1 MGTQGLIK
9 QTPWWGHGS
18 IRQTVFIHLSYIM
31 NIIIPMA
38 GMGKR
43 MRPHTL
49 TTAKPL
55 LPIAGKPIVQRLV
68 EDILATSNEKVEEI
82 AFIIAPTFGKE
93 VEEHLCKV
101 AETLG
106 AKGKIC
112 YQEQPLGTA
121 HAILCAG
128 DTLSGN
134 VFIAFA
140 DTLFKAEFSIDRDK
154 DAIVWT
160 QKVEDP
166 SAFGVVKLNDAGEI
180 EAFVEKPKDFVSDLA
195 IIGVYY
201 FRDGD
206 RLKAEMQRLID
217 NNIMLKGEYQITD
230 AMENMLKNGVKF
242 YTDQVEEWLDC
253 GNKDATVYTHQRILE
268 IKNGKEPLVS
278 ATAVVENS
286 VIIPPCY
293 IADGVVVKN
302 SVIGPHVSLE
312 KGVTVTDSRIT
323 NSIIQAASSV
333 KNAQIDNSMLGKSVI
348 YTDKPKELSLGDF
361 STQI

>member
-1 MGTQGLIK
+1 
-9 QTPWWGHGS
+9 
-18 IRQTVFIHLSYIM
+18 M

-68 EDILATSNEKVEEI
+68 EDIIATCNEKVEEI
-82 AFIIAPTFGKE
+82 AFIIGPSFGKE
-93 VEEHLCKV
+93 VEAHLCKV
-101 AETLG
+101 AEALG

-112 YQEQPLGTA
+112 YQEEPLGTA

-128 DTLSGN
+128 ATLTGN

-140 DTLFKAEFSIDRDK
+140 DTLFKAAFSIDK
-154 DAIVWT
+154 SKEAIVWT

-166 SAFGVVKLNDAGEI
+166 TAFGVVKLNDKNEI
-180 EAFVEKPKDFVSDLA
+180 EAFVEKPQQFVSDLA

-201 FRDGD
+201 FKDGD
-206 RLKAEMQRLID
+206 QLKKELQRLID
-217 NNIMLKGEYQITD
+217 NKIMLKGEYQITD
-230 AMENMLKNGVKF
+230 AMEHMLKSGVKF

-253 GNKDATVYTHQRILE
+253 GNKDAAIYTNQRILE
-268 IKNGKEPLVS
+268 IKKDKEQLVS
-278 ATAVVENS
+278 PMAVIEQS

-293 IADGVVVKN
+293 IGENVILKN

-312 KGVTVTDSRIT
+312 KGAKIEDARIV
-323 NSIIQAASSV
+323 NSIIQSDSVV
-333 KNAQIDNSMLGKSVI
+333 KNAHISSSIFGKNVTYIEQS
-348 YTDKPKELSLGDF
+348 KELSIGDF

>member
-1 MGTQGLIK
+1 
-9 QTPWWGHGS
+9 
-18 IRQTVFIHLSYIM
+18 
-31 NIIIPMA
+31 MA

-55 LPIAGKPIVQRLV
+55 LPVAGKPIVQRLV
-68 EDILATSNEKVEEI
+68 EDIIATSNERVEEI
-82 AFIIAPTFGKE
+82 AFIIGPGFGKE

-101 AETLG
+101 AEALG

-128 DTLSGN
+128 ATLTGN

-140 DTLFKAEFSIDRDK
+140 DTLFKAAFSIDKDK

-160 QKVEDP
+160 QKVADP
-166 SAFGVVKLNDAGEI
+166 TAFGVVKLNDKEEI
-180 EAFVEKPKDFVSDLA
+180 EAFVEKPQEFVSDLA

-201 FRDGD
+201 FKDGD
-206 RLKAEMQRLID
+206 RLKKELQRLID
-217 NNIMLKGEYQITD
+217 NKIMLKGEYQITD
-230 AMENMLKNGVKF
+230 AMEHMLKNGVKF

-253 GNKDATVYTHQRILE
+253 GNKDATIYTNQRILE
-268 IKNGKEPLVS
+268 IKKDTEQLVS
-278 ATAVVENS
+278 SSATMENAM
-286 VIIPPCY
+286 IIAPCY
-293 IADGVVVKN
+293 IGPGVTIKN
-302 SVIGPHVSLE
+302 SVVGPHVSLE
-312 KGVTVTDSRIT
+312 KGVTVEDSRIS
-323 NSIIQAASSV
+323 NSIIQSDSIV
-333 KNAQIDNSMLGKSVI
+333 KNACMAGSMLGKNVT
-348 YTDKPKELSLGDF
+348 YTEQPTELSLGDF

>member
-1 MGTQGLIK
+1 
-9 QTPWWGHGS
+9 
-18 IRQTVFIHLSYIM
+18 M

-68 EDILATSNEKVEEI
+68 EDIISTSNEKVEEI

-93 VEEHLCKV
+93 VEKHLVDV
-101 AETLG
+101 AAALG

-112 YQEQPLGTA
+112 YQETPLGTA
-121 HAILCAG
+121 HAILCAA
-128 DTLSGN
+128 DSLKGN

-140 DTLFKAEFSIDRDK
+140 DTLFKASFSIDTSK
-154 DAIVWT
+154 DAIIWT

-166 SAFGVVKLNDAGEI
+166 SAFGVVKLTSNNEI
-180 EAFVEKPKDFVSDLA
+180 EAFVEKPSTFVSDLA

-201 FRDGD
+201 FKDGE
-206 RLKAEMQRLID
+206 RLKKELQRLID
-217 NNIMLKGEYQITD
+217 NDIKLKGEYQLTD
-230 AMENMLKNGVKF
+230 AMEHMLKNGVKF

-253 GNKDATVYTHQRILE
+253 GNKDATVYTNQRVLE
-268 IKNGKEPLVS
+268 IKNGAEELVS
-278 ATAVVENS
+278 STAKVFNS
-286 VIIPPCY
+286 VIIHPCF
-293 IADGVVVKN
+293 IGTDVVIKN

-312 KGVTVTDSRIT
+312 KGVTVEDSRII
-323 NSIIQAASSV
+323 NSIIQSDSIV
-333 KNAQIDNSMLGKSVI
+333 KNAHIEASMLGKNVTYIEKS
-348 YTDKPKELSLGDF
+348 KEMSLGDF
-361 STQI
+361 STQV